1 MNPQDLATPRIRV
14 LVVDDHPLMREGIV
28 SVVRSEEDMT
38 VVGEAGNGCEAIEAY
53 RRHAPDVTL
62 MDLQMP
68 AMDGVAATS
77 AIRTEWP
84 QARVVVLTTFP
95 GDAQA
100 LRALKA
106 GASGYLLKSLIRKEL
121 TVAIRAAHAGLRPI
135 LNEVNAALAQHVTD
149 QELSSRELEVLQR
162 VAAGSSNKRVA
173 HELDL
178 SEETVKSHMKNIM
191 SKLGANDRT
200 HAVTI
205 ALRRGIIFL

>member
-1 MNPQDLATPRIRV
+1 MNQHDSSTPQIRV

-28 SVVRSEEDMT
+28 SVVRTEGDMT
-38 VVGEAGNGCEAIEAY
+38 VVGEAGNGSEAIEAY
-53 RRHAPDVTL
+53 RRHSPDVTL

-68 AMDGVAATS
+68 TMDGVSATAALR
-77 AIRTEWP
+77 AEWP

-100 LRALKA
+100 LRALRA
-106 GASGYLLKSLIRKEL
+106 GASGYLLKSLIRREL

-135 LNEVNAALAQHVTD
+135 LNEVNAAMAQHVTD
-149 QELSSRELEVLQR
+149 QELSSRELEVLKR

-173 HELDL
+173 NEMYL
-178 SEETVKSHMKNIM
+178 SEETVKSHMKNIL

-205 ALRRGIIFL
+205 ALRRGVIFL

>member
-1 MNPQDLATPRIRV
+1 MNEHDRATPQIRV

-28 SVVRSEEDMT
+28 SVVRTEGDMI
-38 VVGEAGNGCEAIEAY
+38 VVGEASNGSEAIDAY
-53 RRHAPDVTL
+53 RRYGPDVTL

-68 AMDGVAATS
+68 IMDGVSATAALR
-77 AIRTEWP
+77 AEWP

-100 LRALKA
+100 VRALKA

-135 LNEVNAALAQHVTD
+135 LNEVNAAIAQHVTD
-149 QELSSRELEVLQR
+149 QELSSRELEVLKR

-173 HELDL
+173 HEMDL
-178 SEETVKSHMKNIM
+178 AEETVKSHMKNVL

>member
-1 MNPQDLATPRIRV
+1 MPAEGLAPPIKV

-28 SVVRSEEDMT
+28 SVVGAEADMR
-38 VVGEAGNGCEAIEAY
+38 VVGEAGNGSEAVDAF
-53 RRHAPDVTL
+53 RRLRPDITL

-68 AMDGVAATS
+68 AMDGIAATL

-84 QARVVVLTTFP
+84 QARVVMLTTFP

-106 GASGYLLKSLIRKEL
+106 GASGYLLKSLIRNDL
-121 TVAIRAAHAGLRPI
+121 PAAIRAAHAGLRPM
-135 LNEVNAALAQHVTD
+135 LQEVNAALARHVTD
-149 QELSSRELEVLQR
+149 QELSVRELDVLRR

-173 HELDL
+173 HEMDL

-205 ALRRGIIFL
+205 ALRRGIIDL

>member
-1 MNPQDLATPRIRV
+1 MMPAEGLAPPIKV

-28 SVVRSEEDMT
+28 SVVGAEADMR
-38 VVGEAGNGCEAIEAY
+38 VVGEAGNGSEAVDAF
-53 RRHAPDVTL
+53 RRLRPDITL

-68 AMDGVAATS
+68 AMDGIAATL

-84 QARVVVLTTFP
+84 QARVVMLTTFP

-106 GASGYLLKSLIRKEL
+106 GASGYLLKSLIRNDL
-121 TVAIRAAHAGLRPI
+121 PAAIRAAHAGLRPM
-135 LNEVNAALAQHVTD
+135 LQEVNAALARHVTD
-149 QELSSRELEVLQR
+149 QELSVRELDVLRR

-173 HELDL
+173 HEMDL

-205 ALRRGIIFL
+205 ALRRGIIDL